1 MRSRTELLL
10 LVAGCGFLLFYGLGA
25 FGLLGADEPR
35 YAQVAREML
44 DRGDW
49 VTPTLNGK
57 PWLEKPPLYYWQA
70 MVSYR
75 VARVFSNGGDGVDER
90 SARLPGAIDA
100 AFMIAAIYFFLRQR
114 NKWRD
119 ARARL
124 SAAEAVS
131 RNFRSGSELDAAL
144 ITASCAGVIG
154 FAHAASTDMPLTA
167 TFTIALLAWY
177 AWYESERRIALAIFY
192 LCLALG
198 TLAKGPVAPVLA
210 AVIVLLFAAVKR
222 DWSVLLR
229 TLWIPGIV
237 LFFAV
242 SLPWYVAVQM
252 RNPDFFRVFILEHN
266 LARFSSNVYHHPQP
280 VWFYLPVFL
289 LAAMPWTLWLIM
301 AVVER
306 LRLSWRERREAFTGA
321 QAFASEKDSWS
332 LYLLLWMV
340 VPIVFFSASQSK
352 LPGYILPA
360 VPAAA
365 LLVSE
370 YLAARRE
377 RNIKISWPLAA
388 AHGILCGLLIFAA
401 LFAATSAATSA
412 AFVAV
417 NHHLIFSQGAYIAAA
432 IATVF
437 AVGIAIALILPA
449 GPQLL
454 RPLTMLA
461 AIVSVAGVIRLAA
474 PAIDATQSAR
484 PIAEIIRSYSRESFS
499 HESFSFERVPVALYH
514 VGRTKQYGLDFYLNR
529 PTQTYDEGQVPGA
542 AHLLLAAPNA
552 EAGFSALIPGR
563 KVSYLTSL
571 PAQKLEIYWIGK
583 K

>member
-44 DRGDW
+44 DRSDW

-70 MVSYR
+70 MLSYR
-75 VARVFSNGGDGVDER
+75 VARTLSPGANGVNEQT
-90 SARLPGAIDA
+90 ARFPGAIDA
-100 AFMIAAIYFFLRQR
+100 VVMIAAIYFFLRQR

-119 ARARL
+119 AR
-124 SAAEAVS
+124 SG
-131 RNFRSGSELDAAL
+131 RSKSDSGGADFGPGSELDGAL

-177 AWYESERRIALAIFY
+177 AWYESERRGALAIFY

-198 TLAKGPVAPVLA
+198 TLAKGPVAPALA
-210 AVIVLLFAAVKR
+210 AVIILLFAAAKR
-222 DWSVLLR
+222 EWSIMPR
-229 TLWIPGIV
+229 TLWIPGIAM
-237 LFFAV
+237 FFAV

-289 LAAMPWTLWLIM
+289 LATMPWTLWLIM
-301 AVVER
+301 AVAER
-306 LRLSWRERREAFTGA
+306 LRLIWRERREALTSP
-321 QAFASEKDSWS
+321 QASASKKDSWP
-332 LYLLLWMV
+332 LYLLLWMI

-365 LLVSE
+365 LLVTE

-377 RNIKISWPLAA
+377 RNIRFSWPLAG
-388 AHGILCGLLIFAA
+388 AHGLLCGLLIFAA
-401 LFAATSAATSA
+401 LSAAS
-412 AFVAV
+412 VAV
-417 NHHLIFSQGAYIAAA
+417 THHLIFGQGTYVAAA
-432 IATVF
+432 IAAMF
-437 AVGIAIALILPA
+437 AIGIATALVLPI
-449 GPQLL
+449 GPQLI
-454 RPLTMLA
+454 RPFTMLT
-461 AIVSVAGVIRLAA
+461 AIVGVAAVIRLAA
-474 PAIDATQSAR
+474 PAFDVTQSAR
-484 PIAEIIRSYSRESFS
+484 PIAETIRSFSQESFS
-499 HESFSFERVPVALYH
+499 HERVPVALYH
-514 VGRTKQYGLDFYLNR
+514 VGRTRQYGLDFYLNR
-529 PTQTYDEGQVPGA
+529 PSQIYDDGQVPGA
-542 AHLLLAAPNA
+542 AHLLLAVPHA
-552 EAGFSALIPGR
+552 EPEFSALIPGR

-571 PAQKLEIYWIGK
+571 PAQKLELYWVGAK
-583 K
+583 